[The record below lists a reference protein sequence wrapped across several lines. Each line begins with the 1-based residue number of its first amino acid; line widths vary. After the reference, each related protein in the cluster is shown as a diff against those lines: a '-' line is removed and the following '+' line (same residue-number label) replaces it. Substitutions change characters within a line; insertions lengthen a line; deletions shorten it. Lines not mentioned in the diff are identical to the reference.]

1 MLSLRLLRLVL
12 CTSFLIG
19 AFPACS
25 IVEPG
30 APSAAITVR
39 GRSRFEVQDVVERVF
54 TARGYIVSG
63 RSMDSLT
70 LQREAGKTDRLMY
83 GNWISGEVS
92 QQVKVTIASRGEG
105 KYRVRCLPSVVRNP
119 DDVSFHDDN
128 RRWQLFS
135 FHYSSILREVREELR

>member
-1 MLSLRLLRLVL
+1 MVLL
-12 CTSFLIG
+12 G

-39 GRSRFEVQDVVERVF
+39 GRSSFEVQDVVERVF
-54 TARGYIVSG
+54 TARGYVVAG

-70 LQREAGKTDRLMY
+70 FERDAGKTDRVIY
-83 GNWISGEVS
+83 GNWVSGEVS
-92 QQVKVTIASRGEG
+92 ERAKVVIASRGGG
-105 KYRVRCLPSVVRNP
+105 KYRVRCLPSVVRNAS
-119 DDVSFHDDN
+119 DISFQDDN

-135 FHYSSILREVREELR
+135 FHFSGILREVRRELR